1 MVIQCMKSW
10 SGRGWGVTSIVTD
23 VIHTCRP
30 DNNDYVKIF
39 SKYSKR
45 EMSHVYTTTLKYLCQ
60 LFLFSYLFDFVSF
73 FLGIQWTPAFQ
84 INKWTVEF
92 FIYICTLKWTFELN
106 QLWNIFACFLCSIN
120 SEQYSNVRTLPTHPL
135 PD

>member
-1 MVIQCMKSW
+1 MKSW

-73 FLGIQWTPAFQ
+73 FLGIQ
-84 INKWTVEF
+84 
-92 FIYICTLKWTFELN
+92 
-106 QLWNIFACFLCSIN
+106 
-120 SEQYSNVRTLPTHPL
+120 
-135 PD
+135 